1 MFCDKDSMLVS
12 RSKLE
17 MLFWKEWS
25 GVYRPDQSVECFD
38 EDVLTSNDQQSSSND
53 QVDRCQFLTW
63 EDLVGQR

>member
-1 MFCDKDSMLVS
+1 M
-12 RSKLE
+12 LE
-17 MLFWKEWS
+17 MSFWKEWS